1 MQWVFAVLHCRPGLN
16 GAVVPAD
23 AAQPLMKETIS
34 SIQNKIDHLYNR
46 TQVSGLHPLREMTS
60 TAPTPFYILY
70 MGICTLK
77 VHDQT
82 LLNINNHLVNGGGN
96 ELDRGPRGGGNQMT
110 TLKEEI
116 LTELERRVSLSCSAC
131 QVRNTLAD
139 VPRQKETPLVPFVEA
154 TVRYCFVLS
163 MTHNYRQSFHLAVCV
178 VKASLSE
185 GRKTHCC
192 SPKWSKNP
200 ISFKIISKSRMTV
213 V

>member
-1 MQWVFAVLHCRPGLN
+1 MQWVFAVFRCRPGLN
-16 GAVVPAD
+16 GAIVPAD

-46 TQVSGLHPLREMTS
+46 TQVSGLHPLWEMTS
-60 TAPTPFYILY
+60 AVATPFYILY

-96 ELDRGPRGGGNQMT
+96 ELDGGPRGGGNQMT

-139 VPRQKETPLVPFVEA
+139 VPHQKETPLVPFVEA

-163 MTHNYRQSFHLAVCV
+163 VTRNYRQSFYLALCV
-178 VKASLSE
+178 AKASLSE
-185 GRKTHCC
+185 GRKTHCFLNVHRKG
-192 SPKWSKNP
+192 PK
-200 ISFKIISKSRMTV
+200 IQFL
-213 V
+213 

>member
-1 MQWVFAVLHCRPGLN
+1 MQWVFAVFRCRPGLN

-46 TQVSGLHPLREMTS
+46 TQVSGLHPLCEMTS
-60 TAPTPFYILY
+60 AAATPFYILY

-96 ELDRGPRGGGNQMT
+96 ELDGGPRGGGNQMT

-139 VPRQKETPLVPFVEA
+139 VPHQKETLLVPFVEA

-163 MTHNYRQSFHLAVCV
+163 MTHNYRQSFYLALCFT
-178 VKASLSE
+178 KASLSE
-185 GRKTHCC
+185 GRKTHCFLNVHRNG
-192 SPKWSKNP
+192 PK
-200 ISFKIISKSRMTV
+200 IQFL
-213 V
+213 